1 GSVVGKTGTLIR
13 TDGGASALVGEINT
27 KSGRVVYFVIFNQ
40 QGSVVRFRE
49 NQDMIVTSI
58 QSALG
63 GPAPFAYR
71 PITLP
76 MRLANSD
83 YEAAKA
89 SGEVEP
95 RQR

>member
-1 GSVVGKTGTLIR
+1 VGQM
-13 TDGGASALVGEINT
+13 NT
-27 KSGRVVYFVIFNQ
+27 KSGRVIYFVIFNQ
-40 QGSVVRFRE
+40 QGSVNRFRE
-49 NQDMIVTSI
+49 NQDAIVNSI

-71 PITLP
+71 PVTLP

-89 SGEVEP
+89 RGEYEP
-95 RQR
+95 REQQ